1 MQLFKNRNLN
11 SVLLVTLSVIVGACS
26 ASAVIFVLY
35 NPVGDGGATR
45 AVTNLD
51 QSEPT
56 QSVQNGTTGDADEHD
71 ASLTRSVFIPTNI
84 QSLDELSEYRSPF
97 DRGIALRGLL
107 TNANEQQIIDLLEES
122 KSIAPSTRAQVQSVI
137 LQRLAQLKPRNAL
150 SRLEGLNDQ
159 HTGEFIGSIFS
170 EWSRSN
176 LEEAVSHA
184 VLMDENG
191 KFSALSSILAER
203 SDLSEEKRREVA
215 RRLGNEQYA
224 INLIV
229 QEKVSDSTLDPRD
242 AWYELVNELQ
252 NDFLQS
258 QTLID
263 IANAWVKKSGLD
275 VLNQVSESITI
286 TQTRSSV
293 LDSVLTN
300 VAQTDPEGAFEYALR
315 LDTTGFN
322 SLVSRVV
329 GVWARTDPTA
339 ALAAVAQIDKSG
351 LRQQLEQSVIT
362 AWGLQKPHE
371 VLAHLD
377 QLSDHLQRPAVRS
390 AISAIAHNDP
400 SKAAELVASMEDG
413 ISKTGAAYS
422 LAEIWSRKDPK
433 SALEWILG
441 EPSLIHARPQL
452 LFNMLFRV
460 ADEDPQLAFDT
471 ALEQPIEEGSQG
483 LEVTVISSLVR
494 SDFYKAV
501 EYLPRVRKGHTQAA
515 SYALVGARYIRDGET
530 KKALDL
536 VQKLPESNRTY
547 YLKELLPQWAS
558 ADPQGL
564 LSSIEQLPTD
574 EVKSRAAL
582 VLSVYDRWNNHLTE
596 EELERAEKFLSD
608 EDAENAK
615 KGIVSY

>member
-11 SVLLVTLSVIVGACS
+11 SVLLVTLSVIVGACF

-71 ASLTRSVFIPTNI
+71 ASLTRSVFVPTNI

-97 DRGIALRGLL
+97 DRGIALRGMLS
-107 TNANEQQIIDLLEES
+107 NANEQQIIDLLEES

-159 HTGEFIGSIFS
+159 HTGEFIESIFS
-170 EWSRSN
+170 EWSRLN

-263 IANAWVKKSGLD
+263 IANAWVTKSGLD
-275 VLNQVSESITI
+275 VLNQVSESITNTHI
-286 TQTRSSV
+286 RSSV

-300 VAQTDPEGAFEYALR
+300 VAQTDPEGAFEYALG
-315 LDTTGFN
+315 LDTSGFN

-329 GVWARTDPTA
+329 EVWARSDPTA
-339 ALAAVAQIDKSG
+339 ALAAIANIDKSG
-351 LRQQLEQSVIT
+351 LRRQLEQSVIS
-362 AWGLQKPHE
+362 AWAFQKPHD
-371 VLAHLD
+371 VLVQLD
-377 QLSDHLQRPAVRS
+377 QLPDHLQRPAITASV
-390 AISAIAHNDP
+390 SAIARTDP
-400 SKAAELVASMEDG
+400 SKAAEFVAGLEDG
-413 ISKTGAAYS
+413 VSKTDSAFM
-422 LAEIWSRKDPK
+422 LASIWSMKDPK
-433 SALEWILG
+433 SALAWILG
-441 EPSLIHARPQL
+441 EPSIEHIRPQL
-452 LFNMLFRV
+452 LSNILFRV
-460 ADEDPQLAFDT
+460 ADEDPQLAMDT
-471 ALEQPIEEGSQG
+471 ALEQPIDEESQG
-483 LEVTVISSLVR
+483 LEVMVISALAR
-494 SDFYKAV
+494 TDIDKAV
-501 EYLPRVRKGHTQAA
+501 EFLARVREGQTQAA
-515 SYALVGARYIRDGET
+515 SYAVVGAHYIRGGET
-530 KKALDL
+530 QKALDL
-536 VQKLPESNRTY
+536 AKELPESNRTY

-558 ADPQGL
+558 SDPQGL
-564 LSSIEQLPTD
+564 LSSIDQLPTD
-574 EVKSRAAL
+574 EIKSRAAL
-582 VLSVYDRWNNHLTE
+582 ALSVYDQWNNHLTE
-596 EELERAEKFLSD
+596 EELERVAGFLTKD
-608 EDAENAK
+608 DAENVT
-615 KGIVSY
+615 KGIISY